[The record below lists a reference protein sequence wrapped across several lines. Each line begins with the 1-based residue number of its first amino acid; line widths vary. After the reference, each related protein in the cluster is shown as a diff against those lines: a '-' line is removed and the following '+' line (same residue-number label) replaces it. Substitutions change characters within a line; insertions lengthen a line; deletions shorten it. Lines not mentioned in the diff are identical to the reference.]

1 MPEFNTKYLEEVSGG
16 NQQFILEMLQIFL
29 SRTPEVFEIL
39 RKSVQEEDWETI
51 GFYAHKLKAT
61 YAYVGL
67 EELKKVFGLKTQ
79 EEVKKLIEFNFSNKG
94 SILLST
100 AFVALRTFKSTA
112 IDNTVSTPIFRA
124 SAILPIM

>member
-29 SRTPEVFEIL
+29 SRTPEAFEIL

-67 EELKKVFGLKTQ
+67 EELKKV
-79 EEVKKLIEFNFSNKG
+79 LIEIEQRAKHKIVTHTLG
-94 SILLST
+94 EL
-100 AFVALRTFKSTA
+100 
-112 IDNTVSTPIFRA
+112 IDYLINITQPELEVIQVYKQKIS
-124 SAILPIM
+124 